1 MTTLGAVYL
10 EAGLL
15 SRLGGKVKELSGS
28 IQTVAIVTDDT
39 VKDLYLRPAIDS
51 FERAGLRPLCFS
63 IPPGEESKSAAMY
76 IALLNW
82 LAESRLTRTDAI
94 AALGGG
100 VVGDL
105 AGFAAATYLR
115 GIPLVQIPTTL
126 LAMVDSSIGGKTG
139 IDLPAGKNLAGAFYQ
154 PLATFCDPE
163 LLAPLPPE
171 VLTDGWAEVV
181 KYGMI
186 RSAPLLESLSS
197 APLLAPNAEIIKTC
211 IDIKQ
216 DIVQRDEF
224 DTGER
229 QLLNFGHTVGHAI
242 ETLSGYMVSHGRA
255 VAIGMSVIT
264 RAAVRKGLCQ
274 PECQTALERALAV
287 FGLPQQT
294 DYSPAALYE
303 ASLSDKK
310 RAGGAIT
317 EIIPRAAGECVL
329 HKMPSGE
336 LLDWITLGVQP

>member
-1 MTTLGAVYL
+1 
-10 EAGLL
+10 
-15 SRLGGKVKELSGS
+15 
-28 IQTVAIVTDDT
+28 
-39 VKDLYLRPAIDS
+39 
-51 FERAGLRPLCFS
+51 
-63 IPPGEESKSAAMY
+63 
-76 IALLNW
+76 
-82 LAESRLTRTDAI
+82 
-94 AALGGG
+94 
-100 VVGDL
+100 
-105 AGFAAATYLR
+105 
-115 GIPLVQIPTTL
+115 
-126 LAMVDSSIGGKTG
+126 
-139 IDLPAGKNLAGAFYQ
+139 
-154 PLATFCDPE
+154 
-163 LLAPLPPE
+163 
-171 VLTDGWAEVV
+171 
-181 KYGMI
+181 
-186 RSAPLLESLSS
+186 
-197 APLLAPNAEIIKTC
+197 
-211 IDIKQ
+211 
-216 DIVQRDEF
+216 VQRDEF

-242 ETLSGYMVSHGRA
+242 ETLSGYTVSHGRA

-264 RAAVRKGLCQ
+264 RAAVRKGLCP